1 MANIEG
7 HGGPLW
13 NTAAEVGDRYTDLDT
28 NRTYKCTAIYTTSA
42 VKPNLSKVI
51 YDWQQVITESGSGTG
66 GTVEVTRESI
76 REALGYIPPEYDSFQ
91 YQKYND
97 KLIHILDYYGGTA
110 KLIMSP
116 SSLENHSVTVCGKN
130 LFNINGD
137 IHTNLSTGEER
148 PGYVT
153 VENGVLT
160 TELHSSGYH
169 PNGQRLYNLKGKTV
183 TFSAICISEDVNG
196 YIGIYED
203 GNEAIFITGQ
213 EQLKIEGYVC
223 KTENPI
229 FGLTTAGET
238 GGAQFTNIQ
247 VEIGDYMT
255 DYDPYFETSVPI
267 SSSVETYDLPIY
279 YGQTNIF
286 NDCSASMTVMIN
298 LLQYNKRAT
307 TIELPAS
314 GWTGSGLLYSQTV
327 NVPIVTENSQVELR
341 PSPVQLQELL
351 TSEISLTAANESG
364 IVTVFAIGG
373 KPISDYTMQII
384 ISEVTI

>member
-51 YDWQQVITESGSGTG
+51 YDWQQVITESGSGT
-66 GTVEVTRESI
+66 
-76 REALGYIPPEYDSFQ
+76 
-91 YQKYND
+91 
-97 KLIHILDYYGGTA
+97 
-110 KLIMSP
+110 
-116 SSLENHSVTVCGKN
+116 
-130 LFNINGD
+130 
-137 IHTNLSTGEER
+137 
-148 PGYVT
+148 
-153 VENGVLT
+153 
-160 TELHSSGYH
+160 
-169 PNGQRLYNLKGKTV
+169 
-183 TFSAICISEDVNG
+183 
-196 YIGIYED
+196 
-203 GNEAIFITGQ
+203 
-213 EQLKIEGYVC
+213 
-223 KTENPI
+223 
-229 FGLTTAGET
+229 
-238 GGAQFTNIQ
+238 
-247 VEIGDYMT
+247 
-255 DYDPYFETSVPI
+255 
-267 SSSVETYDLPIY
+267 
-279 YGQTNIF
+279 
-286 NDCSASMTVMIN
+286 
-298 LLQYNKRAT
+298 NKRAT

-373 KPISDYTMQII
+373 KPISDYTLQII